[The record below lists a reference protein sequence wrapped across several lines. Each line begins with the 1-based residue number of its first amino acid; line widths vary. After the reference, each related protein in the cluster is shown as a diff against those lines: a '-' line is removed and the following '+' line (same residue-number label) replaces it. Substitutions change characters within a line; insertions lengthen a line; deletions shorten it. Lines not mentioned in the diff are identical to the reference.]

1 MSERSVTHNTF
12 VIDRAFDAP
21 VARVFKAFA
30 DWEAKKR
37 WFASPEGWV
46 QGEATMDFR
55 VGGREVNKGG
65 PKGGPVHSFEA
76 RYYDIVPN
84 ERIVYAYEMYMDD
97 KRISVSV
104 ATFELKAE
112 GNRTRLKL
120 TEQGVYLDG
129 FDNGAQR
136 EEGTRE
142 LLDALGESL
151 KTPA

>member
-1 MSERSVTHNTF
+1 MGPPLGPPLLTSRPPTRKS
-12 VIDRAFDAP
+12 IS
-21 VARVFKAFA
+21 
-30 DWEAKKR
+30 
-37 WFASPEGWV
+37 ASSWIHPS
-46 QGEATMDFR
+46 GEA
-55 VGGREVNKGG
+55 NQ
-65 PKGGPVHSFEA
+65 SFFDA

-84 ERIVYAYEMYMDD
+84 ERIVYAYEMYLDD

-104 ATFELKAE
+104 ATFELKAD
-112 GNRTRLKL
+112 GGRTRLTL

-151 KTPA
+151 KDR

>member
-1 MSERSVTHNTF
+1 MSERSATHNTF
-12 VIDRAFDAP
+12 TLERTFDAP

-30 DWEAKKR
+30 DWEAKKK
-37 WFASPEGWV
+37 WFAAPEGWIEE
-46 QGEATMDFR
+46 EAKMDFR
-55 VGGREVNKGG
+55 VGGTEVNKGG
-65 PKGGPVHSFEA
+65 PKGGPVHSFDA
-76 RYYDIVPN
+76 RYYDIIPN

-104 ATFELKAE
+104 ATFELKAD
-112 GNRTRLKL
+112 GGRTRLKL

-129 FDNGAQR
+129 FDNGSKR

-151 KTPA
+151 KTP